1 MLNETEASSLIEFK
15 PMVIRMLNEFSENYQ
30 KLWENCEE
38 LTANYI
44 SMKKDTE
51 TINKG

>member
-1 MLNETEASSLIEFK
+1 MEASELSDNEFKTIVMKKLNELT
-15 PMVIRMLNEFSENYQ
+15 ENYQ
-30 KLWENCEE
+30 ELPGNYEE